1 MKRLFSLLVFT
12 AFLATTAWASNNV
25 DTSEDPEPKKKEG
38 QYTFSLSKAYFSFFN
53 LFTLEAVE
61 ADSTKADQFLI
72 PREEQIEQKF
82 LPL

>member
-12 AFLATTAWASNNV
+12 AFLGTAGWANNNV
-25 DTSEDPEPKKKEG
+25 DPNGDPEPEKKEG

-53 LFTLEAVE
+53 LFTVEAVQP
-61 ADSTKADQFLI
+61 DSSSVAKQHL
-72 PREEQIEQKF
+72 PSEEQIEQKF